1 VIDEQFRLEILDWIA
16 NDPDPETAS
25 LLENWLVENNEAE
38 LRRSFNGLKLKGI
51 NVNLRFILLR

>member
-51 NVNLRFILLR
+51 NENLRFILLR

>member
-1 VIDEQFRLEILDWIA
+1 MIDEQFRLEILDWIA

-51 NVNLRFILLR
+51 NENLRFILLR